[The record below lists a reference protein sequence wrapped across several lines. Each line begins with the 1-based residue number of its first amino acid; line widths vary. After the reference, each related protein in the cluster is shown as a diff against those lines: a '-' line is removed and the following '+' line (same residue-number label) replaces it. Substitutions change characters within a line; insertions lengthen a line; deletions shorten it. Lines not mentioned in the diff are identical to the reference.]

1 MVTEPATNVKVVED
15 ELTATMAP
23 AVVHTTVVE
32 GLNTVAMI
40 PVVAQP
46 AVAGVVT
53 PVRTMLVKMFFVTKK
68 LSLVKVRV
76 RTPLARAAV
85 TFPAVV
91 RAQFAPGLDA
101 AHATD
106 TVESSEN
113 PTRGIATWVTPDTM
127 EGTKLTVNV
136 VDVATVDAPRAMIAG
151 TVVCATLASSHLA
164 VAEVP
169 TVLSLVPSTL
179 VK

>member
-1 MVTEPATNVKVVED
+1 MVTEPATNVKTVAPV
-15 ELTATMAP
+15 ATMAP

-53 PVRTMLVKMFFVTKK
+53 PVRTMLVRMFFVTKK
-68 LSLVKVRV
+68 LSLAKVRV

-91 RAQFAPGLDA
+91 ETQLELD

-113 PTRGIATWVTPDTM
+113 PTSGIATWVTPDTM